1 MLVSEMPINAQFT
14 LFRYCD
20 REFEDEKIL
29 IQHQR
34 MKHFQCHI
42 CHRKLNSAS
51 GLVIHMAQVH
61 KETMEK

>member
-1 MLVSEMPINAQFT
+1 
-14 LFRYCD
+14 
-20 REFEDEKIL
+20 
-29 IQHQR
+29 

-61 KETMEK
+61 KENMEK

>member
-1 MLVSEMPINAQFT
+1 MPINAQFT